1 MHSSSQTVISDDGL
15 ITTRKH
21 DLDGD
26 SFFDRTTVRQTTLA
40 SNGTETITEQTE
52 SRDGSVL
59 ETYSRVTSADGRTIT
74 INRDA
79 DGNGVDDEQ
88 TTIVLAND
96 GLTTST
102 SNFYSETGPLLSTVT
117 STQSSDGLES
127 SWSIDRDGN
136 GVADLQTTD
145 VTTLGADGSRT
156 RTITHKDDQGT
167 TVANETI
174 VVSDDELDVSTDL
187 DFDGDGSNEF
197 ETEAQTVYSA
207 DGTMTWVATTRDA
220 GGTMLSS
227 VTETTSGDGLQT
239 TTTTDYTGDGNN
251 NRNTV
256 LTEGAAGGS
265 TWVDQQFGPG
275 AALQHAITTV
285 VSADERTRTTTV
297 DLDGDGNVDRQRV
310 WQLDADNAENTT
322 FEDKADNGTTEM
334 LITHDQSAN
343 GAVETYR
350 FDLDG
355 DGTIDLTRHTVISYD
370 EEGNRVTRFT
380 ETYGDEKVEF
390 TRQTKD
396 SANGLSSLSTVD
408 LDGDGIT
415 DGTTRTKTTLNT
427 DGSSSTE
434 TGNEYTDGS
443 FRSSFTETVSA
454 DGRIVLQTNDYDG
467 DESRDKTVKTVIQA
481 DGSRVVTETSYNADG
496 SVAKTFVT
504 STSADGLLTTIS
516 RDGIDQTLT
525 RSEINNGSYVWD
537 NGVTASQ
544 TDTHIAVSHQVDATG
559 IETWRMDSTTNGST
573 TTAEVRLDAT
583 AKARV
588 LEEAA
593 RVYDSV
599 LDRDLDHTEIEVL
612 VAHVSGGRLDIAG
625 LAGDLLTSAEFATR
639 YGTLDDA
646 QFVGTV
652 YLNTFGRAPSLD
664 ELSTAIDALTTGG
677 VTRAALVAELTETV
691 EHLVV
696 GNSRMSG
703 NNPDVFLI
711 APRFERS
718 LDKAYVATLI
728 VNLMDVI
735 RDRPATNAELASY
748 SERLL
753 TGTERLDD
761 IADELLGSTGTVYG
775 GEQSLFGLNGS
786 AFVEQAFFNALN
798 RSPTSQELQVWQ
810 GKLAAGYISKGQLAA
825 ALAQSVEYAS
835 EERDYVL
842 FAHAT
847 AGHTVQKGGDG
858 DDTLTGSSGADVLF
872 GGGGNDTLDGGGGQD
887 VLVGGT
893 GNDLLKGGTGDD
905 VYYFTRGDGHDTIEE
920 STTATDQDT
929 LSFGDGIVLE
939 DIVLRRDGNDMYV
952 YLRGAVDPSIALGSM
967 ANSIR
972 VSDWSN
978 AAARVEQLR
987 FADGSTFDISQ
998 IETTGEV
1005 LKLLGICRRCMLR
1018 GDSSSTGFSL

>member
-1 MHSSSQTVISDDGL
+1 MHFGVARGR
-15 ITTRKH
+15 RKH

-59 ETYSRVTSADGRTIT
+59 ETYSRVSSADGRTIT

-102 SNFYSETGPLLSTVT
+102 SNFYSETGTLLSTVT

-156 RTITHKDDQGT
+156 RTITHKDGQGT

-174 VVSDDELDVSTDL
+174 VVSDDGLDVSTDL
-187 DFDGDGSNEF
+187 DLDGDGSNEF
-197 ETEAQTVYSA
+197 ETQAQTVYA
-207 DGTMTWVATTRDA
+207 ANGTMTWAATTRDA

-227 VTETTSGDGLQT
+227 VAETTSGDGLQT

-297 DLDGDGNVDRQRV
+297 DLDGDGNVDRQRA

-334 LITHDQSAN
+334 LITHDRSAN

-355 DGTIDLTRHTVISYD
+355 DGTIDLTRQTVISYD

-390 TRQTKD
+390 TRETTE

-443 FRSSFTETVSA
+443 FRSSYTETVSA

-504 STSADGLLTTIS
+504 GTSADGLLTTIS

-544 TDTHIAVSHQVDATG
+544 TETHIAVSHQVDATG

-573 TTAEVRLDAT
+573 TITEVRLDAT

-612 VAHVSGGRLDIAG
+612 VAYVSDGRLDIAG
-625 LAGDLLTSAEFATR
+625 LAGDLLASAEFATR

-677 VTRAALVAELTETV
+677 VTPGE
-691 EHLVV
+691 
-696 GNSRMSG
+696 SG
-703 NNPDVFLI
+703 DFFTQQSPVLGS
-711 APRFERS
+711 PHPMPP
-718 LDKAYVATLI
+718 YVA
-728 VNLMDVI
+728 
-735 RDRPATNAELASY
+735 
-748 SERLL
+748 
-753 TGTERLDD
+753 
-761 IADELLGSTGTVYG
+761 
-775 GEQSLFGLNGS
+775 
-786 AFVEQAFFNALN
+786 
-798 RSPTSQELQVWQ
+798 
-810 GKLAAGYISKGQLAA
+810 
-825 ALAQSVEYAS
+825 
-835 EERDYVL
+835 
-842 FAHAT
+842 
-847 AGHTVQKGGDG
+847 
-858 DDTLTGSSGADVLF
+858 
-872 GGGGNDTLDGGGGQD
+872 
-887 VLVGGT
+887 
-893 GNDLLKGGTGDD
+893 
-905 VYYFTRGDGHDTIEE
+905 
-920 STTATDQDT
+920 
-929 LSFGDGIVLE
+929 
-939 DIVLRRDGNDMYV
+939 
-952 YLRGAVDPSIALGSM
+952 
-967 ANSIR
+967 
-972 VSDWSN
+972 
-978 AAARVEQLR
+978 
-987 FADGSTFDISQ
+987 
-998 IETTGEV
+998 
-1005 LKLLGICRRCMLR
+1005 
-1018 GDSSSTGFSL
+1018 